1 MSTKVSTKISEEIS
15 DQDYTVITRNI
26 YENDVDPKDIKR
38 LIKYLQAAVANNGFI
53 TTTKGINDQ
62 KIFRLQQVIE
72 NLK

>member
-1 MSTKVSTKISEEIS
+1 MNHDISHE
-15 DQDYTVITRNI
+15 DYTVITRNI

-38 LIKYLQAAVANNGFI
+38 LIKYIQAAVANNGFI

-62 KIFRLQQVIE
+62 KIFRLQQLIE